1 MPRARTQSQGFEE
14 SLAALEKIVTQLET
28 GDLPLERALEIFEDG
43 VGLARR
49 CQSQLA
55 DAERK
60 VELLLREHGELKVV
74 PFDPARGDQALA
86 GAAQSPQIRR
96 PTEAERRAPETDDF
110 DDDADEPDETGDD
123 VDDDQ
128 VPF

>member
-1 MPRARTQSQGFEE
+1 MPRAKAQSQGFEE
-14 SLAALEKIVTQLET
+14 SLSSLERIVTQLEA
-28 GDLPLERALEIFEDG
+28 GELPLEQALEIFEEG

-49 CQSQLA
+49 CQTQLA

-74 PFDPARGDQALA
+74 PFDPARGDQAVTDK
-86 GAAQSPQIRR
+86 AAPRIRR
-96 PTEAERRAPETDDF
+96 VAEPDSQVSATA
-110 DDDADEPDETGDD
+110 DDDEADEFDEDLGDD
-123 VDDDQ
+123 LDDDH